1 MRARLFGCTVALA
14 LAVSPALGIAEGQ
27 DEGFKVYWK
36 EGLRMD
42 TADKTLRLK
51 IGGRIFN
58 DWAWFDEDQSI
69 ETAFGSSDDGT
80 EFRAARLYISG
91 EVYKHAI
98 FKAEY
103 DFADDTSEFKDV
115 YVGLQD
121 LRWVGT
127 VRVGHF
133 KEPFGLEQL
142 TSSRFITFMERG
154 LPDALVPGRNT
165 GFGINNAL
173 LEDRM
178 TVATGVF
185 YNSDD
190 FGDSDGNDNWQW
202 SGRVTGT
209 PLATAPDRLIHLG
222 GAVRV
227 GDPDDNT
234 AAFDS
239 TPESHL
245 ANDYLDTGAIADA
258 DGTQVTYG
266 AEAAGVFGPF
276 SVQGEYM
283 RTMLDRSG
291 AGNAEF
297 PGWYVFASW
306 FITGEHR
313 AYKASDGVFDRVSPN
328 HNFLSDGGW
337 GAWEL
342 AARYSSL
349 DLDDAGVTGGEM
361 DDVTAGVNWYLY
373 PNARVMLNYIYAN
386 PESVGDANIF
396 QTRFQVDF

>member
-1 MRARLFGCTVALA
+1 
-14 LAVSPALGIAEGQ
+14 
-27 DEGFKVYWK
+27 
-36 EGLRMD
+36 
-42 TADKTLRLK
+42 
-51 IGGRIFN
+51 
-58 DWAWFDEDQSI
+58 
-69 ETAFGSSDDGT
+69 
-80 EFRAARLYISG
+80 
-91 EVYKHAI
+91 
-98 FKAEY
+98 
-103 DFADDTSEFKDV
+103 
-115 YVGLQD
+115 
-121 LRWVGT
+121 
-127 VRVGHF
+127 
-133 KEPFGLEQL
+133 
-142 TSSRFITFMERG
+142 
-154 LPDALVPGRNT
+154 
-165 GFGINNAL
+165 
-173 LEDRM
+173 
-178 TVATGVF
+178 
-185 YNSDD
+185 
-190 FGDSDGNDNWQW
+190 
-202 SGRVTGT
+202 
-209 PLATAPDRLIHLG
+209 
-222 GAVRV
+222 
-227 GDPDDNT
+227 
-234 AAFDS
+234 
-239 TPESHL
+239 L